1 MIKCTDTQLSTLCL
15 KGLKIYNMNSL
26 FTYTLRIADSSLI
39 LGQRMSEWCSKGPT
53 LEEDIALSNIS
64 LDLFGQANG
73 FYEYAS
79 QLNGT
84 KSADDLAF
92 LRNEREFFNHQ
103 IVEIENGNFGD
114 TIVRNFL
121 HDTFNYLFYCDL
133 ANSKDET
140 LAALAAKSLKEVKY
154 HLRHSK
160 NWLIRLG
167 DGTEES
173 NTIVQQA
180 LDNIWQYTSE
190 LFEMDEI
197 DNELLNLGIGV
208 NNTELKN
215 EWNEIINN
223 TLEKAKLTRPD
234 DSYMATGGNK
244 GMHTEYL
251 GLLLAEMQFLQ
262 RAYPHA
268 KW

>member
-1 MIKCTDTQLSTLCL
+1 
-15 KGLKIYNMNSL
+15 MNTL

-39 LGQRMSEWCSKGPT
+39 LGQRMSEWCAKGPT

-79 QLNGT
+79 QLDG
-84 KSADDLAF
+84 KRSADDLAF

-103 IVEIENGNFGD
+103 LVEIENGHFGN
-114 TIVRNFL
+114 TTVRNFL
-121 HDTFNYLFYCDL
+121 HDAFNFLFYTEL
-133 ANSKDET
+133 SKSKDET

-154 HLRHSK
+154 HLRHST

-167 DGTEES
+167 DGTKES
-173 NTIVQQA
+173 NEKTQEA
-180 LDNIWQYTSE
+180 LDNIWQFTNE

-197 DNELLNLGIGV
+197 DKKLLTNGIGV

-215 EWNEIINN
+215 QWDEIVNN
-223 TLEKAKLTRPD
+223 TLAEAKLTRPED
-234 DSYMATGGNK
+234 GYMATGGKK

-251 GLLLAEMQFLQ
+251 GFLLAEMQFLQ
-262 RAYPHA
+262 RAYPDA

>member
-1 MIKCTDTQLSTLCL
+1 M
-15 KGLKIYNMNSL
+15 NNSL

-39 LGQRMSEWCSKGPT
+39 LGQRMAEWCSKGPT

-64 LDLFGQANG
+64 LDMFGQANG
-73 FYEYAS
+73 FYEYAA
-79 QLNGT
+79 QLDGS

-103 IVEIENGNFGD
+103 MVEQENEHFGK

-121 HDTFNYLFYCDL
+121 HDAFNLLFYSKL
-133 ANSKDET
+133 SKSKDET

-154 HLRHSK
+154 HLRHTS

-173 NTIVQQA
+173 NEKVQES
-180 LDNIWQYTSE
+180 LDNLWQFTAE
-190 LFEMDEI
+190 LFEMDEV
-197 DNELLNLGIGV
+197 DTELLNTRIGV
-208 NNTELKN
+208 DNAALKL
-215 EWNEIINN
+215 EWDEIINN
-223 TLEKAKLTRPD
+223 TLKKAKLNRPED
-234 DSYMATGGNK
+234 GYMASGGKK

-251 GLLLAEMQFLQ
+251 GFLLAEMQYLQ
-262 RAYPHA
+262 RAYPDA

>member
-1 MIKCTDTQLSTLCL
+1 
-15 KGLKIYNMNSL
+15 MNSL

-39 LGQRMSEWCSKGPT
+39 LGQRMGQWCAKGPT
-53 LEEDIALSNIS
+53 LEEDIALSNIA
-64 LDLFGQANG
+64 LDMFGQANG

-79 QLNGT
+79 QLDGS

-92 LRNEREFFNHQ
+92 KRNEREFFNHQ
-103 IVEIENGNFGD
+103 MVEIENGHFGN
-114 TIVRNFL
+114 TTTRNFL
-121 HDTFNYLFYCDL
+121 HDTFNFLFYTQL

-154 HLRHSK
+154 HLRHST

-173 NTIVQQA
+173 NAKAQES
-180 LDNIWQYTSE
+180 LDEIWQFTAE

-197 DNELLNLGIGV
+197 DIELLNAGIAVDNASLKKDWDILV
-208 NNTELKN
+208 NNTLA
-215 EWNEIINN
+215 
-223 TLEKAKLTRPD
+223 KAKLNRPED
-234 DSYMATGGNK
+234 GYMATGGKK

-251 GLLLAEMQFLQ
+251 GFLLAEMQYLQ
-262 RAYPHA
+262 RAYPDA